1 MFQRPQDKSPIMPTI
16 LLDTKGSGEIIFWL
30 WHLGLSISC
39 IGPASFTFSRFELVL
54 NSPSPPAHHLHL
66 MLSVT
71 LGWTQQ
77 TERWLD
83 KPFTNPWNTER
94 KATLCHCWLRRT
106 WQSGLNTVSSHGFF
120 LCSFRGHWWTLKSEI
135 MNLMDSWSYSV
146 FLLGCIDKSFWP
158 SQ

>member
-83 KPFTNPWNTER
+83 KPFTNLWNTER

-106 WQSGLNTVSSHGFF
+106 WQSGLNTRTNKNQGSEYLRVVKRSS
-120 LCSFRGHWWTLKSEI
+120 R
-135 MNLMDSWSYSV
+135 
-146 FLLGCIDKSFWP
+146 P
-158 SQ
+158 SSGPQCRAAAQGWCLQGAQ